1 MGERVK
7 IYSWMLFDWACQPIH
22 TLIATFIFGPY
33 FVSAVASN
41 PVEGQ
46 ALIGTAVTASGV
58 IVAVFSPILG
68 AMADQ
73 TQKRKPWIMFFSMF
87 FLLAT
92 FSLWF
97 AEPNMEN
104 TFWILLAYTI
114 GFVAVDFST
123 VFNNSMMPSLVKPS
137 NLGKLSG
144 SGWGLGYLGGLVS
157 LIIMLLLFV
166 EQDNGLTLLG
176 NNPMFGLD
184 PEQREGT
191 RIVGP
196 LTAIWYLIF
205 IVPFFI
211 FVPEAKLATVNKLDV
226 MKALKDLLSNI
237 INLKNDRNLAWY
249 LISSMFYRD
258 AMNAIFF
265 FGGIYAAGVLEMS
278 TVQLGLFGILAAST
292 GTIGAYL
299 GGIWDSKFGS
309 KFCIN
314 IMLAG
319 LLVVIIIIFGLT
331 RSSFYGIQ
339 LDPTSNSADI
349 IFYIAGGIL
358 GFVSGPIQSASRT
371 LLVFLVDEKR
381 LTESFGLYALVG
393 RATAFLA
400 PMLITWFTLASG
412 SQQIGLIP
420 IIVLLFIGWALLALV
435 KIKKT
440 I

>member
-46 ALIGTAVTASGV
+46 VLIGTAVTASGV
-58 IVAVFSPILG
+58 IVAIFSPILG

-73 TQKRKPWIMFFSMF
+73 TQKRKPWIMLFSMF

-184 PEQREGT
+184 PDQREGT

-205 IVPFFI
+205 IIPFFV
-211 FVPEAKLATVNKLDV
+211 FVPEAKLATVSKLDV

>member
-1 MGERVK
+1 MGERIK

-87 FLLAT
+87 FLIAT

-144 SGWGLGYLGGLVS
+144 SGWGLGYLGGLVL

-176 NNPMFGLD
+176 NSPIFGLD
-184 PEQREGT
+184 QEQREGT

-196 LTAIWYLIF
+196 LTAIWLSLIH
-205 IVPFFI
+205 I
-211 FVPEAKLATVNKLDV
+211 
-226 MKALKDLLSNI
+226 
-237 INLKNDRNLAWY
+237 
-249 LISSMFYRD
+249 
-258 AMNAIFF
+258 
-265 FGGIYAAGVLEMS
+265 
-278 TVQLGLFGILAAST
+278 
-292 GTIGAYL
+292 
-299 GGIWDSKFGS
+299 
-309 KFCIN
+309 
-314 IMLAG
+314 
-319 LLVVIIIIFGLT
+319 
-331 RSSFYGIQ
+331 
-339 LDPTSNSADI
+339 
-349 IFYIAGGIL
+349 
-358 GFVSGPIQSASRT
+358 
-371 LLVFLVDEKR
+371 
-381 LTESFGLYALVG
+381 
-393 RATAFLA
+393 
-400 PMLITWFTLASG
+400 
-412 SQQIGLIP
+412 
-420 IIVLLFIGWALLALV
+420 
-435 KIKKT
+435 
-440 I
+440 

>member
-1 MGERVK
+1 MGERIK

-33 FVSAVASN
+33 FVSAVANN

-87 FLLAT
+87 FLIAT

-205 IVPFFI
+205 IIPFFI
-211 FVPEAKLATVNKLDV
+211 FVPEAKLATVSKLDV

-249 LISSMFYRD
+249 LIASMFYRD

-339 LDPTSNSADI
+339 LDPNSNSADI